1 MNKIANLGNIE
12 NTGSGQ
18 ARTSNVELKL
28 LLFNHFNVV
37 YNH

>member
-18 ARTSNVELKL
+18 ARTSNFELKL